1 MSYFAKFTILWILY
15 NILACTEQN
24 KETYTKDHSDS
35 VIKVEIENDLLDHLD
50 ILPIVDTIIP
60 LEVTEN
66 NLIGMVGK
74 IRQYHD
80 DYYIFDV
87 QRRKIN
93 VFDNSGRFKYN
104 LGQEGK
110 GPGELVFPGD
120 FFADLSLDAV
130 AVSDIRTGRVNYFNT
145 SGQIIKEIPMAQK
158 GVNFIN
164 GISIP
169 EGVTWV
175 LNHEWLNN
183 EYEYVVKLNS
193 TSGKIVASFL
203 SPGIEFYSSTT
214 NPMFLTYNGSNVYLS
229 LAYDNEIYELSPDSV
244 SMKYRI
250 DFGRYNLTA
259 EEKNQNKYVFLETL
273 HRTDRASGIINFNKL
288 KNDIL
293 YFAFDIGLE
302 KYHYFYDEKRQQ
314 GIGAK
319 NIVLSGIPVQIWGYD
334 QNFQLI
340 GNINHLPESISV
352 SKKKAESEKEENI
365 LEIIHKID
373 FETSNPVLV
382 KFNNVENIFLD
393 QSN

>member
-164 GISIP
+164 
-169 EGVTWV
+169 
-175 LNHEWLNN
+175 
-183 EYEYVVKLNS
+183 
-193 TSGKIVASFL
+193 
-203 SPGIEFYSSTT
+203 
-214 NPMFLTYNGSNVYLS
+214 
-229 LAYDNEIYELSPDSV
+229 
-244 SMKYRI
+244 
-250 DFGRYNLTA
+250 
-259 EEKNQNKYVFLETL
+259 
-273 HRTDRASGIINFNKL
+273 
-288 KNDIL
+288 
-293 YFAFDIGLE
+293 
-302 KYHYFYDEKRQQ
+302 
-314 GIGAK
+314 
-319 NIVLSGIPVQIWGYD
+319 
-334 QNFQLI
+334 
-340 GNINHLPESISV
+340 
-352 SKKKAESEKEENI
+352 
-365 LEIIHKID
+365 
-373 FETSNPVLV
+373 
-382 KFNNVENIFLD
+382 
-393 QSN
+393 

>member
-120 FFADLSLDAV
+120 FLRIYHWMLLPYQISELGELTTL
-130 AVSDIRTGRVNYFNT
+130 IRQDKLLKKF
-145 SGQIIKEIPMAQK
+145 Q
-158 GVNFIN
+158 
-164 GISIP
+164 
-169 EGVTWV
+169 
-175 LNHEWLNN
+175 WL
-183 EYEYVVKLNS
+183 
-193 TSGKIVASFL
+193 
-203 SPGIEFYSSTT
+203 
-214 NPMFLTYNGSNVYLS
+214 
-229 LAYDNEIYELSPDSV
+229 
-244 SMKYRI
+244 
-250 DFGRYNLTA
+250 
-259 EEKNQNKYVFLETL
+259 
-273 HRTDRASGIINFNKL
+273 
-288 KNDIL
+288 
-293 YFAFDIGLE
+293 
-302 KYHYFYDEKRQQ
+302 
-314 GIGAK
+314 
-319 NIVLSGIPVQIWGYD
+319 
-334 QNFQLI
+334 
-340 GNINHLPESISV
+340 
-352 SKKKAESEKEENI
+352 KK
-365 LEIIHKID
+365 
-373 FETSNPVLV
+373 V
-382 KFNNVENIFLD
+382 
-393 QSN
+393 

>member
-104 LGQEGK
+104 LGQEGM

-352 SKKKAESEKEENI
+352 STKKAESEKEENI